1 MKIVIDY
8 RESKLIRALNSLFE
22 VNEKLKDIIILNEN
36 LQIGDII
43 IKDDN
48 DIIKIIIERKTIDD
62 LLSSIKDGRY
72 SEQSLRLNSVEHH
85 NHNIIYLI
93 EGNIG
98 FNNKQMIYSSI
109 FSLNY
114 YKGFS
119 VYRSLSIEETA
130 YIIANSALKL
140 KKEKDKKPYY
150 NNKTIK
156 NNEES
161 ETNEDVE
168 ETTKEEKSYTSI
180 IKKKKSDNIT
190 EENFGEIILIQIPG
204 ISNITASAIIKEYK
218 TINNLIDSL
227 KENKDILNSFSYEN
241 DKKQKR
247 KLNKTCIANI
257 LKFLIQ

>member
-8 RESKLIRALNSLFE
+8 RENKLIRALNSLFE

-36 LQIGDII
+36 LEIGDII

-48 DIIKIIIERKTIDD
+48 DNIKIIIERKTIDD

-140 KKEKDKKPYY
+140 KKEKDKKAYY
-150 NNKTIK
+150 NNKTLK
-156 NNEES
+156 NEDS
-161 ETNEDVE
+161 ETNDGTE
-168 ETTKEEKSYTSI
+168 ENTKEEKSYTSI

-190 EENFGEIILIQIPG
+190 EENFGEIVLIQIPG

-218 TINNLIDSL
+218 TINNLIDAL
-227 KENKDILNSFSYEN
+227 KENKDVLNSFSYEN